1 MLNISFESNQPM
13 SFSNLK
19 VGDEFDT
26 SQFRATAA
34 YTPTWREDVLKQTT
48 ALSGKVLVVAKKKI
62 DDKSY
67 IVLRLTNLIFDTRHK
82 KAALLKSRAAS

>member
-1 MLNISFESNQPM
+1 MSFGANLKDSEVFYMLNISFESNQPM

-26 SQFRATAA
+26 
-34 YTPTWREDVLKQTT
+34 
-48 ALSGKVLVVAKKKI
+48 
-62 DDKSY
+62 
-67 IVLRLTNLIFDTRHK
+67 K